1 MANIFKRFTE
11 VVNKPNRATYDL
23 SFQNNLTMKF
33 GTLYP
38 VFCKEVLPGD
48 SFRIKPTFGFNF
60 MPLVSPVQTRMRAH
74 LHFFYV
80 RNRPHWKDFM
90 DWDGMTKD
98 GLTPPYIKLTETNRD
113 MFTTGQI
120 GDFFGIPTKVFG
132 QTPYSAQLDAENYG
146 IYQNG
151 AFDNTK
157 YAVLLRTFLDSLDS
171 MDYDYLQTNVVGQP
185 LTDYVQTQDNDNDD
199 DNNVASYSYGAQ
211 VAGKV
216 LNGGIFYDDFNASS
230 MLKVIVD
237 FNYTGSGSWMSQGK
251 TYIFIVNSVG
261 NIVAV
266 DRVDEVRSGNS
277 FKSSFE
283 ILVDAEKFP
292 ENDLYG
298 VMFFNSFNAPTSDWN
313 AVVNIADGTDSAL
326 DNSNLPLEQ
335 LPFASTAN
343 EDGLRINAFPFR
355 AYEAIYNSF
364 YRDDRNNPRIVNG
377 QPEYNKFITT
387 DEGGADTTHYQ
398 LYNRNWE
405 PDFLTTAVQSPQ
417 QGVAPLVGITSVSAV
432 GDITLTDSQGN
443 EYTAK
448 TTLADDDDTI
458 VGINITSGNG
468 TSSVN
473 RALVDMASTG
483 ISISDLRNVNAL
495 QRWLE
500 INMRRG
506 LRYRE
511 QVKSH
516 YGVDLEYKELNMPEF
531 IGGVSEDVIVNRIS
545 QTAETENNPLG
556 ALAGQAG
563 VIGTSKHDISHYCDE
578 KGFIIGILS
587 IAPVPNYSQLL
598 PKHMLKTSQ
607 LDYFTPEFAHI
618 GMQPILYSEVTPM
631 QAHFEGKLND
641 VFGYQRPWYDYL
653 ASVDEVHGQFRDTLR
668 RYLINRVFDGTPE
681 LGSEFLTID
690 AEQLNDV
697 FAVTDNTD
705 KIYGQVYFDVTAK
718 RPIAANV
725 TPRIEP

>member
-11 VVNKPNRATYDL
+11 AINKPNRATYDL
-23 SFQNNLTMKF
+23 SFQNNVTMKF

-48 SFRIKPTFGFNF
+48 SFRIKPTFSFNF

-98 GLTPPYIKLTETNRD
+98 GLTPPYLNITENNRK
-113 MFTTGQI
+113 MIETGSI
-120 GDFFGIPTKVFG
+120 GDFLGLPTKVYGYSTIGTNLNDMSIRYADFANKTFSSTQYGAMYVTEFTNIATG
-132 QTPYSAQLDAENYG
+132 QSYSDIIAKRPDDNGEYPGFYGVLCYQSFVTGAQLLAQGQEYAEVKIDMDFSSDIYG
-146 IYQNG
+146 I
-151 AFDNTK
+151 
-157 YAVLLRTFLDSLDS
+157 DS
-171 MDYDYLQTNVVGQP
+171 MMCLALFDMSGNLVRLSQKYTFDGNNTNFTLALP
-185 LTDYVQTQDNDNDD
+185 L
-199 DNNVASYSYGAQ
+199 NNRNVENIGDISEDASYLLMFCSPVNWTQPTVEPDVSVSAIIVEDSRAGVD
-211 VAGKV
+211 VAE
-216 LNGGIFYDDFNASS
+216 LALSEIPWANG
-230 MLKVIVD
+230 
-237 FNYTGSGSWMSQGK
+237 
-251 TYIFIVNSVG
+251 
-261 NIVAV
+261 
-266 DRVDEVRSGNS
+266 EV
-277 FKSSFE
+277 
-283 ILVDAEKFP
+283 
-292 ENDLYG
+292 
-298 VMFFNSFNAPTSDWN
+298 
-313 AVVNIADGTDSAL
+313 
-326 DNSNLPLEQ
+326 
-335 LPFASTAN
+335 
-343 EDGLRINAFPFR
+343 RINAFPFR
-355 AYEAIYNSF
+355 AYESIYNSF
-364 YRDDRNNPRIVNG
+364 YRDDRNNPRMVNG

-387 DEGGADTTHYQ
+387 DEGGADSTYYK

-417 QGVAPLVGITSVSAV
+417 QGVAPLVGITSVNAV
-432 GDITLTDSQGN
+432 GDITLTDSNGT

-448 TTLADDDDTI
+448 TTLADDGDTI

-506 LRYRE
+506 LRYRD

-545 QTAETENNPLG
+545 QTTETEANPLG
-556 ALAGQAG
+556 SLAGQAG

-578 KGFIIGILS
+578 KGYIIGILS
-587 IAPVPNYSQLL
+587 IAPVPNYSQIL
-598 PKHMLKTSQ
+598 PKHLIKSSQ

-618 GMQPILYSEVTPM
+618 GMQPILNSEVSPL
-631 QAHFEGKLND
+631 QASLEGKLND

-653 ASVDEVHGQFRDTLR
+653 ASTDEVHGQFRDTLR

-690 AEQLNDV
+690 SEQINDV
-697 FAVTDNTD
+697 FAVTDDTD

>member
-23 SFQNNLTMKF
+23 SFQNNVTLKF

-60 MPLVSPVQTRMRAH
+60 MPMVSPVQTRMRAH

-90 DWDGMTKD
+90 DWDGMTKE
-98 GLTPPYIKLTETNRD
+98 GLIPPYIKLTEQNRD
-113 MFTTGQI
+113 MFNTGSI
-120 GDFFGIPTKVFG
+120 GDFLGVPTRIHG
-132 QTPYSAQLDAENYG
+132 LT
-146 IYQNG
+146 
-151 AFDNTK
+151 FD
-157 YAVLLRTFLDSLDS
+157 
-171 MDYDYLQTNVVGQP
+171 
-185 LTDYVQTQDNDNDD
+185 TD
-199 DNNVASYSYGAQ
+199 
-211 VAGKV
+211 
-216 LNGGIFYDDFNASS
+216 
-230 MLKVIVD
+230 
-237 FNYTGSGSWMSQGK
+237 
-251 TYIFIVNSVG
+251 
-261 NIVAV
+261 
-266 DRVDEVRSGNS
+266 
-277 FKSSFE
+277 
-283 ILVDAEKFP
+283 
-292 ENDLYG
+292 
-298 VMFFNSFNAPTSDWN
+298 
-313 AVVNIADGTDSAL
+313 AVVNRPISVGYPSGDGTFNSGYYIQLAANYEVPAVGTELSDWIQPSTSATNQGLNVIPFLMSAGDILAAASASTGELYMQLKFKNFPTNVEPSSMSIMFLSL
-326 DNSNLPLEQ
+326 DREVISVVDKFEVDGYEARIPISGALSTLPSRENVYVLVWNNVYGTRADNMSVDVNLAWVAGNGLDASETTLLQ
-335 LPFASTAN
+335 LPWASTDN
-343 EDGLRINAFPFR
+343 PEGMRINAFPFR

-387 DEGGADTTHYQ
+387 DEGGADTTRYQ

-405 PDFLTTAVQSPQ
+405 SDFLTTAVQSPQ
-417 QGVAPLVGITSVSAV
+417 QGVAPLVGITSVNAV
-432 GDITLTDSQGN
+432 GDITLTDSNGT

-448 TTLADDDDTI
+448 TTLAEDGDTI

-506 LRYRE
+506 LRYRD
-511 QVKSH
+511 QVMSH
-516 YGVDLEYKELNMPEF
+516 YGVDIEYKELNMPEF

-545 QTAETENNPLG
+545 QTTETEANPLG
-556 ALAGQAG
+556 SLAGQAG

-578 KGFIIGILS
+578 KGYIIGILS

-598 PKHMLKTSQ
+598 PKHLIKSSQ

-618 GMQPILYSEVTPM
+618 GMQPILNSEVTPL
-631 QAHFEGKLND
+631 QANLEGKLND

-653 ASVDEVHGQFRDTLR
+653 ASVDEVHGEFRDSLR

-690 AEQLNDV
+690 STTINDV
-697 FAVTDNTD
+697 FAVTDDTD
-705 KIYGQVYFDVTAK
+705 KIYGQIYFDVTAK

>member
-11 VVNKPNRATYDL
+11 IVNKPNRAPYDL
-23 SFQNNLTMKF
+23 SFQNNVTMKF

-90 DWDGMTKD
+90 DWDGMTKE
-98 GLTPPYIKLTETNRD
+98 GLTPPYLSINESNRD
-113 MFTTGQI
+113 MINTGSI
-120 GDFFGIPTKVFG
+120 GDFLGLPSKVYGLTRKTGELDGFSQKAPNLSAGTYDSSKYLAFSASKLPSAGLKWSDVALSSSSASGQIAMSKFTTVAQMHGDYTDLIGELEVTWSNLGDLVPTKLGMAVVNKTSG
-132 QTPYSAQLDAENYG
+132 LITYVDEIDAGLTGKFQFNFNTAGWPDEDEEFLLVLWNN
-146 IYQNG
+146 IYWSSNKTDMQVS
-151 AFDNTK
+151 T
-157 YAVLLRTFLDSLDS
+157 AVLL
-171 MDYDYLQTNVVGQP
+171 
-185 LTDYVQTQDNDNDD
+185 
-199 DNNVASYSYGAQ
+199 
-211 VAGKV
+211 
-216 LNGGIFYDDFNASS
+216 
-230 MLKVIVD
+230 
-237 FNYTGSGSWMSQGK
+237 
-251 TYIFIVNSVG
+251 
-261 NIVAV
+261 
-266 DRVDEVRSGNS
+266 
-277 FKSSFE
+277 E
-283 ILVDAEKFP
+283 ILDGVDVSEL
-292 ENDLYG
+292 E
-298 VMFFNSFNAPTSDWN
+298 
-313 AVVNIADGTDSAL
+313 L
-326 DNSNLPLEQ
+326 DEIPW
-335 LPFASTAN
+335 AN
-343 EDGLRINAFPFR
+343 GEIRINAFPFR
-355 AYEAIYNSF
+355 AYESIYNSF

-387 DEGGADTTHYQ
+387 DEGGADTTRYQ

-417 QGVAPLVGITSVSAV
+417 QGVAPLVGITSVNAV
-432 GDITLTDSQGN
+432 GDITLTDSNGT

-448 TTLADDDDTI
+448 TTLAEDGDTI

-473 RALVDMASTG
+473 RALIDMASTG

-506 LRYRE
+506 LRYRD
-511 QVKSH
+511 QVMSH
-516 YGVDLEYKELNMPEF
+516 YGVDIEYKELNMPEF
-531 IGGVSEDVIVNRIS
+531 IGGVAEDVIVNRIS
-545 QTAETENNPLG
+545 QTTETEDNPLG
-556 ALAGQAG
+556 SLAGQAG

-578 KGFIIGILS
+578 KGYIIGILS
-587 IAPVPNYSQLL
+587 IAPVPNYSQIL
-598 PKHMLKTSQ
+598 PKHLIKSSQ

-618 GMQPILYSEVTPM
+618 GMQPILYSEVTPL
-631 QAHFEGKLND
+631 QASFEGKLND

-668 RYLINRVFDGTPE
+668 RYLINRVYNGTPE

-690 AEQLNDV
+690 SNQINDV